1 MMILPVILLLAKGEY
16 ARLNSYLLL
25 FVDVTYDMFIFGNF
39 NSQIHKD
46 MMKEAAPV
54 HQGKLS
60 VELVNTVVVIVQL
73 YAVIGPLNKR
83 AMIAIGS
90 RYRVEDMRMVHVLH
104 LLMI

>member
-1 MMILPVILLLAKGEY
+1 MI
-16 ARLNSYLLL
+16 
-25 FVDVTYDMFIFGNF
+25 YDMLKIC

-46 MMKEAAPV
+46 MMKEDAPV

-60 VELVNTVVVIVQL
+60 VELVNTVVGIAQL

-83 AMIAIGS
+83 AMIAIES
-90 RYRVEDMRMVHVLH
+90 RYRVEDMRMVHVLRLRY